1 MAENFLINNIMLVV
15 VINIGIVSFLVV
27 VNIYVNIIMFNLF
40 IYIVYYV
47 NVLVYVVLFWSR

>member
-1 MAENFLINNIMLVV
+1 MVENFLINNIMLVV

>member
-15 VINIGIVSFLVV
+15 VINMGIVSFLVV

-47 NVLVYVVLFWSR
+47 NVLVYVVLF

>member
-1 MAENFLINNIMLVV
+1 MVENFLINNIMLVV
-15 VINIGIVSFLVV
+15 VINMGIVSFLVV